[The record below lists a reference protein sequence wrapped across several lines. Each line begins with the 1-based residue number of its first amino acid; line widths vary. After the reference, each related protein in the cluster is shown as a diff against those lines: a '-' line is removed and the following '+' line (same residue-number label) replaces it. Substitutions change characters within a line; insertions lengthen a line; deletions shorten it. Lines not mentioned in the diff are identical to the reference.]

1 MGYMVFLFILLK
13 VQIGMEKEMLA
24 VLQDYPITWQQLCFH
39 TELEHRYSLIETLT
53 LIEGAEE
60 ADICI
65 RSSFVDGIPLGRYA
79 NCNNTYD
86 ITTKYT
92 DLSERMEFLYNQCTD
107 LYGNHTP
114 SYKKFRILEEGL
126 HFPYFEIKA
135 PSKLMFLCGNL
146 ALPKLPYF
154 WKGRCAVGYLKAPL
168 RHARSIAE
176 RRMRE
181 GNIFL
186 DLMKVA
192 LNSTSLCVRGETT
205 VSDIMA
211 TCFVGVPVP
220 GKFLFEEANIVIEP
234 NNLNLSHIITLFGS
248 PQKPTKWTNQK
259 KLVIEV
265 KTILPAY
272 DCVIYKHPEKRPE
285 KVIYVPVP
293 NKKVFHCSETEEVEA
308 INQVLY
314 LPKGWFLF
322 CGLYAY
328 AYIPAY
334 AVGGPCTIGRLTT
347 VMAVAHFKDIN
358 YKTEFYYEMMNAS
371 LYHTDRVQKK
381 VMTKVT
387 THGGVESVE
396 GHGNGEIPRPEG
408 EPHLIIYAPKNPT
421 KWHITPIETYDHV
434 GEGTYKGIYRGK
446 RDATQ
451 LEFDANCNDE
461 VVVLNKVQAGLLG
474 MFPWMSTQYSQNQLG
489 HLACALAKSIN
500 ETSSAIAALADEMG
514 EIRQSLLQNRV
525 AIDYMLLR
533 MGHGC
538 EEFHGLCCFNVSDRS
553 QFIESKIK
561 TLHNITTHLT
571 YVTENT
577 AFKEVWGILTSWL
590 PSFTWLRELFVG
602 ILLIVVICLISC
614 LCIKCIPLC
623 CNVWK
628 CCCRIKKQ
636 KKLVED
642 SHGGLGRREVSIML
656 QDIHSFQE

>member
-1 MGYMVFLFILLK
+1 MGYPWAD
-13 VQIGMEKEMLA
+13 ML
-24 VLQDYPITWQQLCFH
+24 
-39 TELEHRYSLIETLT
+39 
-53 LIEGAEE
+53 
-60 ADICI
+60 
-65 RSSFVDGIPLGRYA
+65 
-79 NCNNTYD
+79 TYD

-168 RHARSIAE
+168 LHARRIAE
-176 RRMRE
+176 RRTRE
-181 GNIFL
+181 GNVFL

-192 LNSTSLCVRGETT
+192 LNSSSFCVRGETT

-211 TCFVGVPVP
+211 ICFVGVPVP

-328 AYIPAY
+328 AYIPAH

-387 THGGVESVE
+387 TH
-396 GHGNGEIPRPEG
+396 
-408 EPHLIIYAPKNPT
+408 
-421 KWHITPIETYDHV
+421 
-434 GEGTYKGIYRGK
+434 
-446 RDATQ
+446 
-451 LEFDANCNDE
+451 
-461 VVVLNKVQAGLLG
+461 
-474 MFPWMSTQYSQNQLG
+474 
-489 HLACALAKSIN
+489 
-500 ETSSAIAALADEMG
+500 
-514 EIRQSLLQNRV
+514 
-525 AIDYMLLR
+525 
-533 MGHGC
+533 
-538 EEFHGLCCFNVSDRS
+538 
-553 QFIESKIK
+553 
-561 TLHNITTHLT
+561 LT

-602 ILLIVVICLISC
+602 ILLIEVICLISC

-628 CCCRIKKQ
+628 CCCQIKKQ